1 MSPFEEHLQSYTP
14 IKGRLKELG
23 KVNEMLQKSVED
35 IDNAIQQSERDR
47 LVMSTER
54 LIAKARADSQAIKAA
69 LVGSKGERGLK
80 ESNEEFAR
88 LNDPGSIQVEI
99 RNCMYIYHM
108 RKYYN
113 LQKRFSSLS
122 NQFRQMV
129 HERAKRDIKI
139 IAKQPL
145 TDNQIEDIIEKGL
158 DGKLVEAIL
167 QGQDQEEL
175 DRLMERSNVVNQINR
190 EVRNLLQ
197 MFQDMAA
204 LVDAQQ
210 ETVDSI
216 TVHIAS
222 AKEYTGQAAVELIA
236 AADYQLRARK
246 KMCICIVLVLIIVG
260 VIVGIVVATQ
270 EGNNNNNN

>member
-1 MSPFEEHLQSYTP
+1 M
-14 IKGRLKELG
+14 GRLDAEKLG
-23 KVNEMLQKSVED
+23 GIAHVFKSWY
-35 IDNAIQQSERDR
+35 N
-47 LVMSTER
+47 
-54 LIAKARADSQAIKAA
+54 
-69 LVGSKGERGLK
+69 
-80 ESNEEFAR
+80 
-88 LNDPGSIQVEI
+88 QVEI

-122 NQFRQMV
+122 NQFRQMVYSEPSRLCYLSCFHAESCSCPAFSQV

>member
-1 MSPFEEHLQSYTP
+1 MDNINLPSLCPASY
-14 IKGRLKELG
+14 
-23 KVNEMLQKSVED
+23 S
-35 IDNAIQQSERDR
+35 
-47 LVMSTER
+47 
-54 LIAKARADSQAIKAA
+54 
-69 LVGSKGERGLK
+69 
-80 ESNEEFAR
+80 
-88 LNDPGSIQVEI
+88 
-99 RNCMYIYHM
+99 
-108 RKYYN
+108 
-113 LQKRFSSLS
+113 
-122 NQFRQMV
+122 
-129 HERAKRDIKI
+129 
-139 IAKQPL
+139 
-145 TDNQIEDIIEKGL
+145 GL

-197 MFQDMAA
+197 MFQDMVRHPSITPGNTVTLMMPSFPLPSHLQAA

-222 AKEYTGQAAVELIA
+222 KPKLQLFVIACMQMASLSFASFCSVCVIISGAKEYTGQAAVELIA